1 MVKERLI
8 MNKQTRVTP
17 VESKQEE
24 KNPMDVD
31 VQVILQD
38 YRKQVSDLEWAGKI
52 KDAQIKNLQQALQ
65 EAKNKI
71 AKLDKPV
78 KVDKK

>member
-1 MVKERLI
+1 
-8 MNKQTRVTP
+8 MNNNQK
-17 VESKQEE
+17 SN
-24 KNPMDVD
+24 NPMDVD

-65 EAKNKI
+65 EAKDKV
-71 AKLDKPV
+71 AKLDKST
-78 KVDKK
+78 KATNK

>member
-1 MVKERLI
+1 METMKT
-8 MNKQTRVTP
+8 KVTP
-17 VESKQEE
+17 VEPKQEE

-31 VQVILQD
+31 VKVILED

-65 EAKNKI
+65 EAKDKL
-71 AKLDKPV
+71 AKQDKPT
-78 KVDKK
+78 KDKK

>member
-1 MVKERLI
+1 

-17 VESKQEE
+17 VEPKQEK
-24 KNPMDVD
+24 KNPMNVD
-31 VQVILQD
+31 VQVILED

-65 EAKNKI
+65 EVKDKI
-71 AKLDKPV
+71 AKLEPKDDK
-78 KVDKK
+78 DKK

>member
-1 MVKERLI
+1 
-8 MNKQTRVTP
+8 MN
-17 VESKQEE
+17 SKQ
-24 KNPMDVD
+24 KLNNPMDVD

-65 EAKNKI
+65 EAKDKV
-71 AKLDKPV
+71 AKLDKPT
-78 KVDKK
+78 KDKK

>member
-1 MVKERLI
+1 MNSDKVKVR
-8 MNKQTRVTP
+8 P
-17 VESKQEE
+17 VENEQQSKE

-52 KDAQIKNLQQALQ
+52 KDAQIRNLQQALQ

-71 AKLDKPV
+71 AKLDKSA
-78 KVDKK
+78 KDKK

>member
-1 MVKERLI
+1 
-8 MNKQTRVTP
+8 MNRQSKVTP

-31 VQVILQD
+31 VKVILED

-65 EAKNKI
+65 EAKGKLAKQNKPT
-71 AKLDKPV
+71 K
-78 KVDKK
+78 DKK